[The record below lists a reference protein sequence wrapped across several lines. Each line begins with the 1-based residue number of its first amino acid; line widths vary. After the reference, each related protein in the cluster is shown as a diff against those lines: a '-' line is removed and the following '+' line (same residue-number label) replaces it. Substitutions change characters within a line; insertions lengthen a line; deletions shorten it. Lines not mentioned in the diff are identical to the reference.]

1 MEHFRNRFRLADELW
16 LGLKLILMIGCYHVL
31 KVDRIWPKVSHGTKS
46 VRLVI
51 ETITKGGA
59 NDCTVMTVRSNSL
72 SEKSDN

>member
-1 MEHFRNRFRLADELW
+1 M
-16 LGLKLILMIGCYHVL
+16 L

-59 NDCTVMTVRSNSL
+59 MTALSL
-72 SEKSDN
+72 LFVPILYQKNQIINKTIHRLK